1 MKVLI
6 IGNNS
11 FIGSSIKSYLSKKYK
26 VSSKSYSKAISL
38 NKNILN
44 NFDWVINCASNKKY
58 IKNKYNEKF
67 DFDLLIAKKIK
78 NTNTRQI
85 FLSTR
90 KVYTPKE
97 NIKENSRLNP
107 RCNYSKNKAITEKK
121 LLDIL
126 DNRILILRISNLIG
140 LNNKH
145 SKRKL
150 HKTFIDIFFEFINKD
165 IIFKNDNLYKDFLS
179 MKTFNLIINKL
190 MAKKKFG
197 IFNVS
202 IGKKVYLNQ
211 IINWLN
217 FYNQKK
223 SQIKYKILKKNNVDC
238 FYLNNKKLINSIKI
252 NSTLSDLENECK
264 TISKKYFCKNG

>member
-26 VSSKSYSKAISL
+26 VFSKSYTKAMSL
-38 NKNILN
+38 NKRILN
-44 NFDWVINCASNKKY
+44 SFDWVINCTSNKKY

-67 DFDLLIAKKIK
+67 DFDLLIAKKLQ
-78 NTNTRQI
+78 NTNVRQI

-90 KVYTPKE
+90 KVYTPRE
-97 NIKENSRLNP
+97 NIKESSRLNP
-107 RCNYSKNKAITEKK
+107 KCNYSKNKAITEKK

-126 DNRILILRISNLIG
+126 ENRLLILRISNLIG
-140 LNNKH
+140 LNSKQP
-145 SKRKL
+145 KRKL
-150 HKTFIDIFFEFINKD
+150 HKTFIDIFFEYIKKD
-165 IIFKNDNLYKDFLS
+165 IIFKNDNLYKDFLP
-179 MKTFNLIINKL
+179 MKTFNIIISKL
-190 MAKKKFG
+190 MIKRKFG
-197 IFNVS
+197 IFNIS
-202 IGKKVYLNQ
+202 IGRKVYLNQ

-223 SQIKYKILKKNNVDC
+223 KQMKYKTMKKNNVDC
-238 FYLNNKKLINSIKI
+238 FYLNNKKLLNLIKI
-252 NSTLSDLENECK
+252 NNTLSDLENECK